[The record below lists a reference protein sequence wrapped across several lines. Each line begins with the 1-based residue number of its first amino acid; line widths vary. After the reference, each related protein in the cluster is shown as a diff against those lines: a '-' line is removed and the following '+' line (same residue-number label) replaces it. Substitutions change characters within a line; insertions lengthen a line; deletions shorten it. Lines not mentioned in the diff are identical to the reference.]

1 MITYEQNGTTIV
13 AKFSQDGKTLKRIW
27 QESLWEC
34 VDKYTYGTAFSHW
47 GFADDITEKVLNGR
61 KLVGIAKCHPN
72 DKFNLEEGK
81 RLARVDLINRFNLA
95 KAQLK
100 KEILYAVKHDVK
112 VLRDRM

>member
-13 AKFSQDGKTLKRIW
+13 AKFSQEGKTLKRIW
-27 QESLWEC
+27 QESLWEYAK
-34 VDKYTYGTAFSHW
+34 KYTYGTAFNYW
-47 GFADDITEKVLNGR
+47 GLAESTTKKVLDGR

-72 DKFNLEEGK
+72 DTFDLEEGK
-81 RLARVDLINRFNLA
+81 RLAREDLINRFNLA

-100 KEILYAVKHDVK
+100 KEILYKVKHDVK